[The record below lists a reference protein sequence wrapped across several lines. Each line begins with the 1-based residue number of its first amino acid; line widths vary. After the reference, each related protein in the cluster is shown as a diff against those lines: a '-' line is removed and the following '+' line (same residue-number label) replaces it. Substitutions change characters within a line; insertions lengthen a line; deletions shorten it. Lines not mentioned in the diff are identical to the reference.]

1 MSVKTLR
8 ASLAFLLLAAAAACA
23 HNTTRMSRNLVGG
36 HPVGGDLSLTAE
48 KKGDGDSASFELFVH
63 WTSNFRVNV
72 QPGPSLTIIADRQTM
87 TFSANSKDIYH
98 DSSCEQG
105 PCLYDDRAY
114 YPATAA
120 EIRTIAQASRVMV
133 ELTGS
138 KRTVQRDFTETNFD
152 NFRDFVAR
160 HVPGPSA
167 AR

>member
-1 MSVKTLR
+1 MKSLR
-8 ASLAFLLLAAAAACA
+8 TVPALLLLTVVGACA

-48 KKGDGDSASFELFVH
+48 KKGDGDSATYELFVH

-120 EIRTIAQASRVMV
+120 EIRTIAQASQVLV
-133 ELTGS
+133 EVTGS

-152 NFRDFVAR
+152 NFRGFVAKN
-160 HVPGPSA
+160 VLGSSA